1 MAGSRY
7 FGAMQGMNGD
17 MTNEQSAKN
26 GRVSGRHKERI
37 ATFAPMNC
45 DDEIIKR
52 KLYYDGLKQVIENPI
67 PKKSADIV
75 DEALEDEDTEEG
87 LKETLRLWK
96 EVFAPLCNAIVFVH
110 NNRFLLDEKDEI
122 ANGDDADLPFMLPD
136 EIFKTL
142 KTLLKSTVMEFLSVL
157 QIGSSEKKDLFDRIV
172 QNDPDGFITMLEQ
185 HRCDTTPLAK
195 LCSSCLDDSFRGE
208 NMEDED
214 LPYLLDYMAGRLK
227 NNDAEDSDVVL
238 EAVERW
244 QPSSELINTDDSDE
258 TLYQYFSDYRH
269 FIETNLG
276 VFLRYYWDLYDDF
289 LLKERNLIEPI
300 LDHPIAKDLIDR
312 IWEEYQNPKP
322 KPSETCTLPDDFFEW
337 QHKANTPK
345 EYFYMD
351 DAFKKQG
358 VETFVAF
365 INWLADKGYIA
376 DDNDVK
382 ALFAY
387 RLTGRC
393 RPEGK
398 ELPVIEW
405 HGKNNKPYE
414 LIYIVRN
421 FSDRG
426 DYRKMRLF
434 FQGPEWVKDRDSSYS
449 NSADSE
455 FKRQMAEFY
464 PEACDFRKHYIA
476 KGI

>member
-1 MAGSRY
+1 MRG
-7 FGAMQGMNGD
+7 FCGILEFML
-17 MTNEQSAKN
+17 
-26 GRVSGRHKERI
+26 
-37 ATFAPMNC
+37 TFAPMNC

-67 PKKSADIV
+67 PKKMAEEVDDILQ
-75 DEALEDEDTEEG
+75 DEETEND
-87 LKETLRLWK
+87 LKEPLQLWK
-96 EVFAPLCNAIVFVH
+96 EVFAPFCNAIVSVH
-110 NNRFLLDEKDEI
+110 NNRFLMDDKDDI
-122 ANGDDADLPFMLPD
+122 LNDDDADLPFMLPN

-142 KTLLKSTVMEFLSVL
+142 KTLLKTTIMDFLSVL
-157 QIGSSEKKDLFDRIV
+157 QIGSSEKKDLLDRV
-172 QNDPDGFITMLEQ
+172 EQNDMDGFTSLLEQ
-185 HRCDTTPLAK
+185 SRCDTTALAK
-195 LCSSCLDDSFRGE
+195 LCTSCLDDSFTGTDI
-208 NMEDED
+208 EDED
-214 LPYLLDYMAGRLK
+214 FPYLLDYMAGRLK
-227 NNDAEDSDVVL
+227 NNKDDDSGLVL
-238 EAVERW
+238 EAVEQW

-258 TLYQYFSDYRH
+258 TLYQYFSNYRH

-276 VFLRYYWDLYDDF
+276 VYLRYYWDWYDDF
-289 LLKERNLIEPI
+289 LLKERNLIDPI
-300 LDHPIAKDLIDR
+300 LDNPLAEGLIET
-312 IWEEYQNPKP
+312 IWEKYQNQHLH
-322 KPSETCTLPDDFFEW
+322 PSTEPFTLPDDFFDW
-337 QHKANTPK
+337 QHKSDSPK

-351 DAFKKQG
+351 DAFKKKG
-358 VETFVAF
+358 VETFLTF

-382 ALFAY
+382 ALFVY

-398 ELPVIEW
+398 DLPVIEW

-414 LIYIVRN
+414 LIYIVRS

-434 FQGPEWVKDRDSSYS
+434 FQCPEWVKDRDSSYA

-455 FKRQMAEFY
+455 FKRQVSEFY

-476 KGI
+476 KDI

>member
-1 MAGSRY
+1 MGPRHH
-7 FGAMQGMNGD
+7 
-17 MTNEQSAKN
+17 
-26 GRVSGRHKERI
+26 RVEDFFCGVLVLML
-37 ATFAPMNC
+37 TFAPMNC

-52 KLYYDGLKQVIENPI
+52 KLYYEGLKQVIENPI
-67 PKKSADIV
+67 PKKTADIV

-122 ANGDDADLPFMLPD
+122 VNGDDADLPFMLPD

-142 KTLLKSTVMEFLSVL
+142 KTLLKTTVMEFLSVL
-157 QIGSSEKKDLFDRIV
+157 QISSSEKKDLFDRIV
-172 QNDPDGFITMLEQ
+172 QNDPDGFMTLLEQ
-185 HRCDTTPLAK
+185 RRCDTTALAK
-195 LCSSCLDDSFRGE
+195 LCASCLDDSFRGE

-227 NNDAEDSDVVL
+227 NNDTEDSDVVL

-258 TLYQYFSDYRH
+258 TLYRYFSDYRH

-300 LDHPIAKDLIDR
+300 LDHPIAKDLIDG
-312 IWEEYQNPKP
+312 IWEEYQNPTP
-322 KPSETCTLPDDFFEW
+322 QHSEPFALPDDFFDW
-337 QHKANTPK
+337 QHKSNTPK
-345 EYFYMD
+345 EFFYMD
-351 DAFKKQG
+351 DALKKQG
-358 VETFVAF
+358 VDTFVAF
-365 INWLADKGYIA
+365 IDWLADKGYIA
-376 DDNDVK
+376 ADNEVK

-393 RPEGK
+393 RPEGE

-405 HGKNNKPYE
+405 HGKNGKSYE
-414 LIYIVRN
+414 LIYLVR
-421 FSDRG
+421 FLSDRG
-426 DYRKMRLF
+426 DYRKMRRF
-434 FQGPEWVKDRDSSYS
+434 FIGPEWVKDRDSSYA

-455 FKRQMAEFY
+455 FRKQMSEFY
-464 PEACDFRKHYIA
+464 PEVCKFVV
-476 KGI
+476 